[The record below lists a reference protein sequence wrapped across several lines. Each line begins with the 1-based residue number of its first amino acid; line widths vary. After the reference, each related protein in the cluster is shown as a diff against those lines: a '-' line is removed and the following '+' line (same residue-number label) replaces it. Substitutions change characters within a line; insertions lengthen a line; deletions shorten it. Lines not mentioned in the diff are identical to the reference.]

1 MRFQRGFTLAETLLG
16 TALLAVGLDAAVEL
30 VSTRIEQ
37 SHVEQAEQDL
47 ARLQS
52 AIEGYRAAHHDLP
65 GSLSELGSAVP
76 RDPWGRP
83 YEYVSFDL
91 KGTVGQRS
99 LEGLPINSEYDLY
112 SLGAD
117 GRTDANLRS
126 ETGRDDIVRGRDG
139 SYIGPAAGF

>member
-16 TALLAVGLDAAVEL
+16 AAFLAVSLEAAVEL
-30 VSTRIEQ
+30 VSTQIEQSRIEQ
-37 SHVEQAEQDL
+37 AQRDL
-47 ARLQS
+47 ARIQRTV
-52 AIEGYRAAHHDLP
+52 EGYRAIHHDLP
-65 GSLSELGSAVP
+65 SSLTELGSAIP
-76 RDPWGRP
+76 LDPWGHP

-99 LEGLPINSEYDLY
+99 LEGLPINTEYDLY

-126 ETGRDDIVRGRDG
+126 EAGHDDIVRGRDG
-139 SYIGPAAGF
+139 SYIGPAMEF